1 MMEDKDIKKLKAMI
15 EDFGVGNLLAEIAAC
30 LGEEAESE
38 ESKSFRRGLRNASI
52 EISRLADR
60 YRVIL
65 G

>member
-15 EDFGVGNLLAEIAAC
+15 EDFGVCNVLAEIAAH
-30 LGEEAESE
+30 LGEEAEKE
-38 ESKSFRRGLRNASI
+38 ESKGFRRGLRNASI

-60 YRVIL
+60 YHATL